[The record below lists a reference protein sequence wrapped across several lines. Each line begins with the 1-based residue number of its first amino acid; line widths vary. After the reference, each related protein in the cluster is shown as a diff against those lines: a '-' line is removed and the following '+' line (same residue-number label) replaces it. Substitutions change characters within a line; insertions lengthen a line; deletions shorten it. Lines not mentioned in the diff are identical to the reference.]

1 MANENNGDSSS
12 AEGRDSKRNA
22 LGLSERFINWAKG
35 LSILVGGL
43 IAMYGAFVRGEPDAE
58 LAYEKLAAELTAL
71 RDELHAA
78 KAYAQGFLDGQLRHT
93 PTIVPSV
100 PAAGAEG
107 AEDTAGST
115 SSKPEVVAPTADLGV
130 SKMPDGHSDA
140 AVRHHKPSP
149 TSRAR
154 DSGMPAGASKVKR
167 PVTTK
172 ARTKPALRASQ
183 GASSVQIKKYV
194 HKHYQ
199 EWTPQQRAAATV
211 VVGRAIRNGW
221 EYTRFL
227 GELTTALSRQV
238 RAPLPKTL
246 DDAKRQVQRQRKAV
260 EAPEM
265 APGE

>member
-1 MANENNGDSSS
+1 
-12 AEGRDSKRNA
+12 
-22 LGLSERFINWAKG
+22 
-35 LSILVGGL
+35 
-43 IAMYGAFVRGEPDAE
+43 
-58 LAYEKLAAELTAL
+58 
-71 RDELHAA
+71 
-78 KAYAQGFLDGQLRHT
+78 
-93 PTIVPSV
+93 
-100 PAAGAEG
+100 
-107 AEDTAGST
+107 
-115 SSKPEVVAPTADLGV
+115 
-130 SKMPDGHSDA
+130 
-140 AVRHHKPSP
+140 
-149 TSRAR
+149 
-154 DSGMPAGASKVKR
+154 MPAGASKVKR

-211 VVGRAIRNGW
+211 VVGRALRNGW

-246 DDAKRQVQRQRKAV
+246 DDAKRQVQRQRKDV
-260 EAPEM
+260 EVPEM